1 MLAAVLIFRDF
12 AFHAFEFIVLQVI
25 LSFHSQHESSV
36 LECVLSVHR
45 HASLLTNILFF
56 VLEVF

>member
-12 AFHAFEFIVLQVI
+12 VFHAFEFILLQLI
-25 LSFHSQHESSV
+25 LSFHSQHENNV
-36 LECVLSVHR
+36 LEFVLSVHR

-56 VLEVF
+56 VSEVL